1 MTIYRADNDCNCKS
15 RNIACPCPPTPP
27 CPPPI
32 PPCPPC
38 PIIQGPTGPTGPRG
52 PQGLQGL
59 QGLQG
64 ATGPQGV
71 QGLQGPRGQQ
81 GPTGAQGIQGETGA
95 TGPTGPQ
102 GIQGQTGATGPTG
115 PTGPQ
120 GVQGEPG
127 IPGAVGATG
136 PTGPTGPQGIQ
147 GEPGIPG
154 VAGAT
159 GPTGPTGPQGIQGE
173 TGATGPTG
181 PAGASEY
188 ASYYATAPGDNPTAV
203 TAGNA
208 VEFPGT
214 SSQSTGIT
222 RLSDST
228 FNLAEAGTYL
238 VAFRVNSTNAGQLQI
253 AVNSNGLANGIFG
266 TSTEGASIDGVTVI
280 TTAQANSVLSIIN
293 PTNSTSPITITQN
306 AGGTNPTVSTL
317 TIIKLA

>member
-15 RNIACPCPPTPP
+15 RNIGCPCPPTPP

-32 PPCPPC
+32 PPC

-102 GIQGQTGATGPTG
+102 GIQGLTGA
-115 PTGPQ
+115 
-120 GVQGEPG
+120 
-127 IPGAVGATG
+127 
-136 PTGPTGPQGIQ
+136 
-147 GEPGIPG
+147 
-154 VAGAT
+154 
-159 GPTGPTGPQGIQGE
+159 TGPTGPQGIQGE
-173 TGATGPTG
+173 TGATGPAGPQGIQGETGATGPTGPQGIQGVAGATGATGPTG
-181 PAGASEY
+181 PAGTSEY
-188 ASYYATAPGDNPTAV
+188 ASYYATAPDDNPTAV

-208 VEFPGT
+208 VEFPTT

-306 AGGTNPTVSTL
+306 AGGANPTVSTL

>member
-1 MTIYRADNDCNCKS
+1 MTIYRPDNDCNCKS
-15 RNIACPCPPTPP
+15 RNIGCPCPPTPP

-32 PPCPPC
+32 PPC

-71 QGLQGPRGQQ
+71 QGLQGPTGAT
-81 GPTGAQGIQGETGA
+81 GPTGPQGVQGVTGATGPTGPQGNQGVAGVTGPAGPQGVQGETGA

-102 GIQGQTGATGPTG
+102 GN
-115 PTGPQ
+115 Q
-120 GVQGEPG
+120 GVA
-127 IPGAVGATG
+127 GA
-136 PTGPTGPQGIQ
+136 TGPTGPQGIQ
-147 GEPGIPG
+147 GL
-154 VAGAT
+154 
-159 GPTGPTGPQGIQGE
+159 

-208 VEFPGT
+208 VEFPTT

-280 TTAQANSVLSIIN
+280 TTAEANSILSIIN

-306 AGGTNPTVSTL
+306 AGGTNPTISTL

>member
-1 MTIYRADNDCNCKS
+1 MTIYRADNDCNCNCKS

-32 PPCPPC
+32 PPC

-102 GIQGQTGATGPTG
+102 GIQGETGATGPA
-115 PTGPQ
+115 GPQ
-120 GVQGEPG
+120 GIQGET
-127 IPGAVGATG
+127 GA
-136 PTGPTGPQGIQ
+136 TGPTGPQGIQ
-147 GEPGIPG
+147 GET
-154 VAGAT
+154 GAT

-173 TGATGPTG
+173 TGATGPAG

-208 VEFPGT
+208 VEFPTT

-238 VAFRVNSTNAGQLQI
+238 VAFRVNSTDAGQLQI

-266 TSTEGASIDGVTVI
+266 TSTEGSSIDGVTVI

-306 AGGTNPTVSTL
+306 AGGANPTVSTL

>member
-15 RNIACPCPPTPP
+15 RNIGCPCPPTPP

-32 PPCPPC
+32 PPCP
-38 PIIQGPTGPTGPRG
+38 IIQGPTGPTGPRG
-52 PQGLQGL
+52 TQGL

-102 GIQGQTGATGPTG
+102 GIQGLTGATGPTG
-115 PTGPQ
+115 PQ
-120 GVQGEPG
+120 GIKGLT
-127 IPGAVGATG
+127 GATG
-136 PTGPTGPQGIQ
+136 P
-147 GEPGIPG
+147 
-154 VAGAT
+154 A
-159 GPTGPTGPQGIQGE
+159 GPQGIQGE

-181 PAGASEY
+181 PQGIQGLTGATGPTGPAGVSEY
-188 ASYYATAPGDNPTAV
+188 ASYYATAPDDNPTAV

-208 VEFPGT
+208 VEFPTT

-266 TSTEGASIDGVTVI
+266 TSTEGASIDGATVI
-280 TTAQANSVLSIIN
+280 TTAQANSILSIIN

-306 AGGTNPTVSTL
+306 AGGTNPTISTL

>member
-1 MTIYRADNDCNCKS
+1 MTIYRPDNDCICKS
-15 RNIACPCPPTPP
+15 RNIGCPCPPTPP

-32 PPCPPC
+32 PPC

-64 ATGPQGV
+64 TTGPQGV
-71 QGLQGPRGQQ
+71 QGLQGPTGQQ

-115 PTGPQ
+115 PQGIQGLTG
-120 GVQGEPG
+120 
-127 IPGAVGATG
+127 A
-136 PTGPTGPQGIQ
+136 TGPTGPQGIQ
-147 GEPGIPG
+147 GET
-154 VAGAT
+154 GAT
-159 GPTGPTGPQGIQGE
+159 GLAGPQGIQGL

-208 VEFPGT
+208 VEFPTT

-238 VAFRVNSTNAGQLQI
+238 VAFRVNSTDAGQLQI

-266 TSTEGASIDGVTVI
+266 TSTEGSSIDGVTVI

-306 AGGTNPTVSTL
+306 AGGANPTVSTL

>member
-1 MTIYRADNDCNCKS
+1 MTIYRPDNDCNCKS
-15 RNIACPCPPTPP
+15 RNIGCPCPPTPP
-27 CPPPI
+27 CPPPV
-32 PPCPPC
+32 PPC

-71 QGLQGPRGQQ
+71 QGLQGPTGQQ

-95 TGPTGPQ
+95 TGPTGP
-102 GIQGQTGATGPTG
+102 A
-115 PTGPQ
+115 
-120 GVQGEPG
+120 GV
-127 IPGAVGATG
+127 
-136 PTGPTGPQGIQ
+136 
-147 GEPGIPG
+147 
-154 VAGAT
+154 
-159 GPTGPTGPQGIQGE
+159 
-173 TGATGPTG
+173 
-181 PAGASEY
+181 SEY
-188 ASYYATAPGDNPTAV
+188 ASYYATAPSDNPTAV

-208 VEFPGT
+208 VEFPTT

-238 VAFRVNSTNAGQLQI
+238 VAFRVNSTDAGQLQI

-306 AGGTNPTVSTL
+306 AGGTNPTISTL

>member
-1 MTIYRADNDCNCKS
+1 MTIYRPDNDCNCKS
-15 RNIACPCPPTPP
+15 RNIGCPCPPTPP

-32 PPCPPC
+32 PPC

-52 PQGLQGL
+52 PQGL

-102 GIQGQTGATGPTG
+102 GIQGVTGA
-115 PTGPQ
+115 
-120 GVQGEPG
+120 
-127 IPGAVGATG
+127 
-136 PTGPTGPQGIQ
+136 TGPTGPQGIQ
-147 GEPGIPG
+147 GQT
-154 VAGAT
+154 GAT
-159 GPTGPTGPQGIQGE
+159 GPAGPQGIQGQIGTTSPAGPQGIQGL

-181 PAGASEY
+181 PAGVSEY

-208 VEFPGT
+208 VEFPTT

-253 AVNSNGLANGIFG
+253 AINSNGLANGIFG

-306 AGGTNPTVSTL
+306 AGGANPTISTL

>member
-15 RNIACPCPPTPP
+15 RNIGCPCSPTPP

-32 PPCPPC
+32 PPC

-102 GIQGQTGATGPTG
+102 GIQGETGA
-115 PTGPQ
+115 
-120 GVQGEPG
+120 
-127 IPGAVGATG
+127 
-136 PTGPTGPQGIQ
+136 
-147 GEPGIPG
+147 
-154 VAGAT
+154 
-159 GPTGPTGPQGIQGE
+159 TGPTGPQGIQGE
-173 TGATGPTG
+173 TGATGATGPTGPQGIQGETGPTG

-188 ASYYATAPGDNPTAV
+188 ASYYATAPGDNPTAI

-238 VAFRVNSTNAGQLQI
+238 VAFRVNSTDAGQLQI

-266 TSTEGASIDGVTVI
+266 TSTEGSSIDGVTVI

-293 PTNSTSPITITQN
+293 PTNSTAPITITQN
-306 AGGTNPTVSTL
+306 AGGANPTNSTL
-317 TIIKLA
+317 TILKLA

>member
-27 CPPPI
+27 CPPPT
-32 PPCPPC
+32 PPC

-52 PQGLQGL
+52 PQGL

-95 TGPTGPQ
+95 TGPAGPQGIQGQTGATGPTGPQ

-115 PTGPQ
+115 PQ
-120 GVQGEPG
+120 GIQGE
-127 IPGAVGATG
+127 TG

-147 GEPGIPG
+147 GET
-154 VAGAT
+154 GA
-159 GPTGPTGPQGIQGE
+159 TGPTGPQGIQGV

-238 VAFRVNSTNAGQLQI
+238 VAFRVNSTDAGQLQI

-266 TSTEGASIDGVTVI
+266 TSTEGSSIEGVTVI

-306 AGGTNPTVSTL
+306 AGGANPTVSTL
-317 TIIKLA
+317 TIVKLA

>member
-1 MTIYRADNDCNCKS
+1 MTIYRADNECNCKS
-15 RNIACPCPPTPP
+15 RNIGCPCSPTPP

-32 PPCPPC
+32 PPC

-52 PQGLQGL
+52 PQGL

-102 GIQGQTGATGPTG
+102 GIQGETGATGP
-115 PTGPQ
+115 
-120 GVQGEPG
+120 
-127 IPGAVGATG
+127 A
-136 PTGPTGPQGIQ
+136 GPQGIQ
-147 GEPGIPG
+147 GET
-154 VAGAT
+154 GA
-159 GPTGPTGPQGIQGE
+159 TGPTGPQGIQGE
-173 TGATGPTG
+173 TGASGPTGPQGIQGVAGATGPTG

-208 VEFPGT
+208 VEFPTT

-238 VAFRVNSTNAGQLQI
+238 VAFRVNSTDAGQLQI

-266 TSTEGASIDGVTVI
+266 TSTEGSSIDGVTVI

-306 AGGTNPTVSTL
+306 AGGANPTISTL
-317 TIIKLA
+317 TIVKLA

>member
-1 MTIYRADNDCNCKS
+1 MTIYRADNDCICKS

-136 PTGPTGPQGIQ
+136 PTGPTGPQGMK
-147 GEPGIPG
+147 
-154 VAGAT
+154 
-159 GPTGPTGPQGIQGE
+159 GE

-181 PAGASEY
+181 PAAASEY

-208 VEFPGT
+208 VEFPTT

-228 FNLAEAGTYL
+228 FNLAEVGTYL

-266 TSTEGASIDGVTVI
+266 TSTEGSSIDGVTVI

>member
-1 MTIYRADNDCNCKS
+1 MTIYRPDNDCNCKS
-15 RNIACPCPPTPP
+15 RNIGCPCPPTPP

-32 PPCPPC
+32 PPC

-59 QGLQG
+59 QG

-71 QGLQGPRGQQ
+71 QGLQGPTGQQ

-102 GIQGQTGATGPTG
+102 GIQGLTGATGPA
-115 PTGPQ
+115 GPQ
-120 GVQGEPG
+120 GVQGET
-127 IPGAVGATG
+127 GA
-136 PTGPTGPQGIQ
+136 TGPTGPQGIQ
-147 GEPGIPG
+147 G
-154 VAGAT
+154 VAGA
-159 GPTGPTGPQGIQGE
+159 TGPTGPQGIQGQ

-208 VEFPGT
+208 VEFPTT

-306 AGGTNPTVSTL
+306 AGGTNPTISTL

>member
-32 PPCPPC
+32 PPCP
-38 PIIQGPTGPTGPRG
+38 IIQGPTGPTGPRG
-52 PQGLQGL
+52 PQGL

-81 GPTGAQGIQGETGA
+81 GPTGPQGIQGQTGATGPTGPQGIQGETGA

-102 GIQGQTGATGPTG
+102 GIQGETGA
-115 PTGPQ
+115 
-120 GVQGEPG
+120 
-127 IPGAVGATG
+127 
-136 PTGPTGPQGIQ
+136 TGPTGPQGIQ
-147 GEPGIPG
+147 G
-154 VAGAT
+154 VTGA
-159 GPTGPTGPQGIQGE
+159 TGPTGPQGIQGE

-238 VAFRVNSTNAGQLQI
+238 VAFRVNSTDAGQLQI

-266 TSTEGASIDGVTVI
+266 TSTEGSSIDGVTVI

-293 PTNSTSPITITQN
+293 PTNSTSAITITQN
-306 AGGTNPTVSTL
+306 AGGANPTVSTL

>member
-32 PPCPPC
+32 PPC

-102 GIQGQTGATGPTG
+102 GIQGETGA
-115 PTGPQ
+115 
-120 GVQGEPG
+120 
-127 IPGAVGATG
+127 
-136 PTGPTGPQGIQ
+136 TGPTGPQGIQ
-147 GEPGIPG
+147 G
-154 VAGAT
+154 VTGA
-159 GPTGPTGPQGIQGE
+159 TGPTGPQGIQGV
-173 TGATGPTG
+173 TGTTGPTG

-188 ASYYATAPGDNPTAV
+188 ASYYATAPSDNPTAV

-208 VEFPGT
+208 VEFPTT

-266 TSTEGASIDGVTVI
+266 TSTEGSSIDGVTVI

-306 AGGTNPTVSTL
+306 AGGANPTVSTL

>member
-15 RNIACPCPPTPP
+15 RNIGCPCPPTPP

-32 PPCPPC
+32 PPC

-71 QGLQGPRGQQ
+71 QGLQGPTGQQ
-81 GPTGAQGIQGETGA
+81 GQTGAQGIQGETGA

-102 GIQGQTGATGPTG
+102 GIQGLTGA
-115 PTGPQ
+115 
-120 GVQGEPG
+120 
-127 IPGAVGATG
+127 
-136 PTGPTGPQGIQ
+136 TGPTGPQGIQ
-147 GEPGIPG
+147 GET
-154 VAGAT
+154 GAT
-159 GPTGPTGPQGIQGE
+159 GPAGPQGIQGE

-188 ASYYATAPGDNPTAV
+188 ASYYAAAPGDNPTAV

-208 VEFPGT
+208 VEFPTT

-280 TTAQANSVLSIIN
+280 TTAEANSILSIIN

-306 AGGTNPTVSTL
+306 AGGANPTISTL

>member
-32 PPCPPC
+32 PPCP
-38 PIIQGPTGPTGPRG
+38 IIQGPTGPTGPRG
-52 PQGLQGL
+52 PQGL

-102 GIQGQTGATGPTG
+102 GIQGETGATGPTG
-115 PTGPQ
+115 PQGIQGLTG
-120 GVQGEPG
+120 
-127 IPGAVGATG
+127 A
-136 PTGPTGPQGIQ
+136 TGPTGPQGIQ
-147 GEPGIPG
+147 GET
-154 VAGAT
+154 GAT
-159 GPTGPTGPQGIQGE
+159 GPAGPQGIQGE
-173 TGATGPTG
+173 TGATGPAGPQGIQGVTGATGPTG

-188 ASYYATAPGDNPTAV
+188 ASYYATAPGDDPTAV

-208 VEFPGT
+208 VEFPTT

-228 FNLAEAGTYL
+228 FNLAEVGTYL

-306 AGGTNPTVSTL
+306 AGGTNPTISTL

>member
-1 MTIYRADNDCNCKS
+1 MTIYRPDNDCNCKS
-15 RNIACPCPPTPP
+15 RNIGCPCTPTPP

-32 PPCPPC
+32 PPC

-71 QGLQGPRGQQ
+71 QGLQGPTGQQ

-102 GIQGQTGATGPTG
+102 GIQGLTGA
-115 PTGPQ
+115 
-120 GVQGEPG
+120 
-127 IPGAVGATG
+127 
-136 PTGPTGPQGIQ
+136 TGPTGPQGIQ
-147 GEPGIPG
+147 GET
-154 VAGAT
+154 GAT
-159 GPTGPTGPQGIQGE
+159 GPAGPQGIQGETGATGPTGPQGIQGV

-208 VEFPGT
+208 VEFPTT

-280 TTAQANSVLSIIN
+280 TTAEANSILSIIN

-306 AGGTNPTVSTL
+306 AGGANPTISTL

>member
-1 MTIYRADNDCNCKS
+1 MTIYRPDNDCNCKS
-15 RNIACPCPPTPP
+15 RNIGCPCPPTPP

-32 PPCPPC
+32 PPC

-71 QGLQGPRGQQ
+71 QGLQGPTGQQ

-115 PTGPQ
+115 P
-120 GVQGEPG
+120 
-127 IPGAVGATG
+127 
-136 PTGPTGPQGIQ
+136 QGIQ
-147 GEPGIPG
+147 GET
-154 VAGAT
+154 GAT
-159 GPTGPTGPQGIQGE
+159 SPTGPQGIQGE

-208 VEFPGT
+208 VEFPTT

-266 TSTEGASIDGVTVI
+266 TSTEGASIDGATVI

-306 AGGTNPTVSTL
+306 AGGANPTISTL

>member
-1 MTIYRADNDCNCKS
+1 MTIYRPDNDCNCKS
-15 RNIACPCPPTPP
+15 RNIGCPCPPTPP

-32 PPCPPC
+32 PPCP
-38 PIIQGPTGPTGPRG
+38 IIQGPTGPTGPRG
-52 PQGLQGL
+52 TQGL

-71 QGLQGPRGQQ
+71 QGLQGPTGQQ
-81 GPTGAQGIQGETGA
+81 GPTGAQGIQGLTGA

-102 GIQGQTGATGPTG
+102 GIQGLTGA
-115 PTGPQ
+115 
-120 GVQGEPG
+120 
-127 IPGAVGATG
+127 
-136 PTGPTGPQGIQ
+136 TGPTGPQGIQ
-147 GEPGIPG
+147 G
-154 VAGAT
+154 V
-159 GPTGPTGPQGIQGE
+159 

-208 VEFPGT
+208 VEFPTT

-266 TSTEGASIDGVTVI
+266 TSTEGASIDGATVI

-306 AGGTNPTVSTL
+306 AGGANPTISTL

>member
-1 MTIYRADNDCNCKS
+1 MTIYRPDNDCNCKS
-15 RNIACPCPPTPP
+15 RNIGCPCPPTPP

-32 PPCPPC
+32 PPC

-59 QGLQG
+59 QGFQG

-71 QGLQGPRGQQ
+71 QGLQGPTGQQ

-115 PTGPQ
+115 PQGIQSLTG
-120 GVQGEPG
+120 
-127 IPGAVGATG
+127 A
-136 PTGPTGPQGIQ
+136 TGPTGPQGIQ
-147 GEPGIPG
+147 G
-154 VAGAT
+154 V
-159 GPTGPTGPQGIQGE
+159 

-208 VEFPGT
+208 VEFPTT

-280 TTAQANSVLSIIN
+280 TTAEANSILSIIN

-306 AGGTNPTVSTL
+306 AGGPNPTISTL

>member
-1 MTIYRADNDCNCKS
+1 MTIYRPDNDCNCKS
-15 RNIACPCPPTPP
+15 RNIGCPCPPTPP

-32 PPCPPC
+32 PPC

-52 PQGLQGL
+52 PQGL

-115 PTGPQ
+115 PQ
-120 GVQGEPG
+120 GIQGET
-127 IPGAVGATG
+127 GATG
-136 PTGPTGPQGIQ
+136 PAGPQGIQ
-147 GEPGIPG
+147 GLT
-154 VAGAT
+154 GA
-159 GPTGPTGPQGIQGE
+159 TGPTGPQGIQGE

-188 ASYYATAPGDNPTAV
+188 ASYYATAPADNPTAV

-306 AGGTNPTVSTL
+306 AGGTNPTISTL

>member
-15 RNIACPCPPTPP
+15 RNIGCPCPPTPP

-32 PPCPPC
+32 PPC

-71 QGLQGPRGQQ
+71 QGLQGPTGQQ
-81 GPTGAQGIQGETGA
+81 GQTGAQGIQGLTGATGPTGPQGIQGETGATGPAGPQGIQGETGA

-102 GIQGQTGATGPTG
+102 GIQG
-115 PTGPQ
+115 
-120 GVQGEPG
+120 
-127 IPGAVGATG
+127 
-136 PTGPTGPQGIQ
+136 
-147 GEPGIPG
+147 

-159 GPTGPTGPQGIQGE
+159 GPAGPQGMQGVTGATGPTGPQGIQGE
-173 TGATGPTG
+173 TGATGPAG

-208 VEFPGT
+208 VEFPTT

-280 TTAQANSVLSIIN
+280 TTAEANSILSIIN

-306 AGGTNPTVSTL
+306 AGGTNPTISTL

>member
-15 RNIACPCPPTPP
+15 RNIGCPCPPTPP

-32 PPCPPC
+32 PPCP
-38 PIIQGPTGPTGPRG
+38 IIQGPTGPTGPRG
-52 PQGLQGL
+52 TQGL

-102 GIQGQTGATGPTG
+102 GIQGL
-115 PTGPQ
+115 
-120 GVQGEPG
+120 
-127 IPGAVGATG
+127 
-136 PTGPTGPQGIQ
+136 
-147 GEPGIPG
+147 
-154 VAGAT
+154 
-159 GPTGPTGPQGIQGE
+159 

-181 PAGASEY
+181 PAGVSEY
-188 ASYYATAPGDNPTAV
+188 ASYYATAPDDNPTAV

-208 VEFPGT
+208 VEFPTT

-266 TSTEGASIDGVTVI
+266 TSTEGASIDGATVI
-280 TTAQANSVLSIIN
+280 TTAQANSILSIIN

-306 AGGTNPTVSTL
+306 AGGTNPTISTL

>member
-1 MTIYRADNDCNCKS
+1 MTIYRPDNDCNCKS
-15 RNIACPCPPTPP
+15 RNIGCPCPPTPP

-32 PPCPPC
+32 PPC

-71 QGLQGPRGQQ
+71 QGLQGPTGQQ

-115 PTGPQ
+115 PQGIQSLTG
-120 GVQGEPG
+120 
-127 IPGAVGATG
+127 A
-136 PTGPTGPQGIQ
+136 TGPTGPQGIQ
-147 GEPGIPG
+147 G
-154 VAGAT
+154 V
-159 GPTGPTGPQGIQGE
+159 

-208 VEFPGT
+208 VEFPTT

-280 TTAQANSVLSIIN
+280 TTAEANSILSIIN

-306 AGGTNPTVSTL
+306 AGGTNPTISTL

>member
-15 RNIACPCPPTPP
+15 RNIGCPCSPTPP

-32 PPCPPC
+32 PPC

-52 PQGLQGL
+52 PQGL

-102 GIQGQTGATGPTG
+102 GIQGQTGATGP
-115 PTGPQ
+115 
-120 GVQGEPG
+120 
-127 IPGAVGATG
+127 A
-136 PTGPTGPQGIQ
+136 GPQGIQ
-147 GEPGIPG
+147 GET
-154 VAGAT
+154 GA
-159 GPTGPTGPQGIQGE
+159 TGPTGPQGIQGE

-208 VEFPGT
+208 VEFPTT

-238 VAFRVNSTNAGQLQI
+238 VAFRVNSTDAGQLQI

-266 TSTEGASIDGVTVI
+266 TSTEGSSIDGVTVI

-306 AGGTNPTVSTL
+306 AGGANPTISTL
-317 TIIKLA
+317 TIVKLA

>member
-1 MTIYRADNDCNCKS
+1 MTIYRPDNDCNCKS
-15 RNIACPCPPTPP
+15 RNIGCPCPPTPP

-32 PPCPPC
+32 PPC

-71 QGLQGPRGQQ
+71 QGLQGPTGQQ
-81 GPTGAQGIQGETGA
+81 GQTGAQGIQGETGA

-102 GIQGQTGATGPTG
+102 GIQGLTGA
-115 PTGPQ
+115 
-120 GVQGEPG
+120 
-127 IPGAVGATG
+127 
-136 PTGPTGPQGIQ
+136 TGPTGPQGIQ
-147 GEPGIPG
+147 GET
-154 VAGAT
+154 GAT
-159 GPTGPTGPQGIQGE
+159 GPAGPQGIQGE

-188 ASYYATAPGDNPTAV
+188 ASYYAAAPGDNPTAV

-208 VEFPGT
+208 VEFPTT

-280 TTAQANSVLSIIN
+280 TTAEANSVLSIIN

-306 AGGTNPTVSTL
+306 AGGANPTISTL

>member
-1 MTIYRADNDCNCKS
+1 MTIYRADNDCICKS

-115 PTGPQ
+115 PTGPA
-120 GVQGEPG
+120 GG
-127 IPGAVGATG
+127 I
-136 PTGPTGPQGIQ
+136 
-147 GEPGIPG
+147 
-154 VAGAT
+154 
-159 GPTGPTGPQGIQGE
+159 
-173 TGATGPTG
+173 
-181 PAGASEY
+181 SDY
-188 ASYYATAPGDNPTAV
+188 ASYYGVAPTDNANPIG
-203 TAGNA
+203 AGNA
-208 VEFPGT
+208 VEFPGAYAQT
-214 SSQSTGIT
+214 GGIT
-222 RLSDST
+222 RLTDST
-228 FNLAEAGTYL
+228 FNIAEPGTYL
-238 VAFRVNSTNAGQLQI
+238 VNFKVNTTEPSQLQI
-253 AVNSNGLANGIFG
+253 NINGAATNDLTFG
-266 TSTEGASIDGVTVI
+266 TGSANTDVTGTAVVI
-280 TTAQANSVLSIIN
+280 TVSPNSVLSIIN
-293 PTNSTSPITITQN
+293 PTTATGSVTVQPN
-306 AGGTNPTVSTL
+306 AGGQAPTTSTL
-317 TIIKLA
+317 SILKLS

>member
-1 MTIYRADNDCNCKS
+1 MTIYRADNDCICKS

-81 GPTGAQGIQGETGA
+81 GPTGAQGIQGE
-95 TGPTGPQ
+95 
-102 GIQGQTGATGPTG
+102 
-115 PTGPQ
+115 
-120 GVQGEPG
+120 PG

-159 GPTGPTGPQGIQGE
+159 GPTGPTGPAGGI
-173 TGATGPTG
+173 
-181 PAGASEY
+181 SDY
-188 ASYYATAPGDNPTAV
+188 ASYYGVAPTDNANPIG
-203 TAGNA
+203 AGNA
-208 VEFPGT
+208 VEFPGAYAQT
-214 SSQSTGIT
+214 GGIT
-222 RLSDST
+222 RLTDST
-228 FNLAEAGTYL
+228 FNIAEPGTYL
-238 VAFRVNSTNAGQLQI
+238 VNFKVNTTEPSQLQI
-253 AVNSNGLANGIFG
+253 NINGAATNDLTFG
-266 TSTEGASIDGVTVI
+266 TGSANTDVTGTAVVI
-280 TTAQANSVLSIIN
+280 TVSPNSVLSIIN
-293 PTNSTSPITITQN
+293 PTTATGSVTVQPN
-306 AGGTNPTVSTL
+306 AGGQAPTTSTL
-317 TIIKLA
+317 SILKLS

>member
-1 MTIYRADNDCNCKS
+1 MTIYRPDNDCICKS

-120 GVQGEPG
+120 GIQGETGATGPTGPQGIQGEPG

-136 PTGPTGPQGIQ
+136 PTGPTGPAGGI
-147 GEPGIPG
+147 
-154 VAGAT
+154 
-159 GPTGPTGPQGIQGE
+159 
-173 TGATGPTG
+173 
-181 PAGASEY
+181 SDY
-188 ASYYATAPGDNPTAV
+188 ASYYGVAPTDNANPIG
-203 TAGNA
+203 AGNA
-208 VEFPGT
+208 VEFPGAYAQT
-214 SSQSTGIT
+214 GGIT
-222 RLSDST
+222 RLTDST
-228 FNLAEAGTYL
+228 FNIAEPGTYL
-238 VAFRVNSTNAGQLQI
+238 VNFKVNTTEPSQLQI
-253 AVNSNGLANGIFG
+253 NINGAATNDLTFG
-266 TSTEGASIDGVTVI
+266 TGSANTDVTGTAVVI
-280 TTAQANSVLSIIN
+280 TVSPNSVLSIIN
-293 PTNSTSPITITQN
+293 PTTATGSVTVQPN
-306 AGGTNPTVSTL
+306 AGGQAPTTSTL
-317 TIIKLA
+317 SILKLS

>member
-1 MTIYRADNDCNCKS
+1 MTIYRPDNDCICKS
-15 RNIACPCPPTPP
+15 RNIGCPCPPTPP

-32 PPCPPC
+32 PPC

-81 GPTGAQGIQGETGA
+81 GPTGAQGIQGITGATGPTGPQGIQGETGA

-102 GIQGQTGATGPTG
+102 GIQGETGATGPA
-115 PTGPQ
+115 GPQ
-120 GVQGEPG
+120 GVQGET
-127 IPGAVGATG
+127 GA
-136 PTGPTGPQGIQ
+136 
-147 GEPGIPG
+147 
-154 VAGAT
+154 
-159 GPTGPTGPQGIQGE
+159 TGPTGPQGIQGE

-181 PAGASEY
+181 PAAASEY

-208 VEFPGT
+208 VEFPTT

-266 TSTEGASIDGVTVI
+266 TSTEGASIDGATVI

-306 AGGTNPTVSTL
+306 AGGTNPTISTL
-317 TIIKLA
+317 TIVKLA

>member
-1 MTIYRADNDCNCKS
+1 MTIYRPDNDCNCKS
-15 RNIACPCPPTPP
+15 RNIGCPCPPTPP

-32 PPCPPC
+32 PPC

-59 QGLQG
+59 QG

-71 QGLQGPRGQQ
+71 QGLQGPTGQQ

-102 GIQGQTGATGPTG
+102 GVQGPTG
-115 PTGPQ
+115 
-120 GVQGEPG
+120 
-127 IPGAVGATG
+127 A
-136 PTGPTGPQGIQ
+136 TGPTGPQGIQ
-147 GEPGIPG
+147 GLT
-154 VAGAT
+154 GAT
-159 GPTGPTGPQGIQGE
+159 GPAGPQGVQGETGATGPTGPQGIQGE
-173 TGATGPTG
+173 TGATGPAG
-181 PAGASEY
+181 PAGVSEY
-188 ASYYATAPGDNPTAV
+188 ASYYATAPGDNPTAI

-208 VEFPGT
+208 VEFPTT

-306 AGGTNPTVSTL
+306 AGGVNPTISTL

>member
-1 MTIYRADNDCNCKS
+1 MIMTIYRPDNDCNCKS

-32 PPCPPC
+32 PPCP
-38 PIIQGPTGPTGPRG
+38 IIQGPTGPTGPRG
-52 PQGLQGL
+52 PQGL

-102 GIQGQTGATGPTG
+102 GIQGQPGATGP
-115 PTGPQ
+115 
-120 GVQGEPG
+120 
-127 IPGAVGATG
+127 A
-136 PTGPTGPQGIQ
+136 GPQGIQ
-147 GEPGIPG
+147 GE
-154 VAGAT
+154 AGAT
-159 GPTGPTGPQGIQGE
+159 GPAGPQGIQGVTGATGPTGPQGIQGE
-173 TGATGPTG
+173 TGATGPAG
-181 PAGASEY
+181 PAGTSEY

-208 VEFPGT
+208 VEFPTT

-238 VAFRVNSTNAGQLQI
+238 VAFRVNSTDAGQLQI

-266 TSTEGASIDGVTVI
+266 TSTEGSSIDGVTVI

-306 AGGTNPTVSTL
+306 AGGANPTVSTL

>member
-1 MTIYRADNDCNCKS
+1 MTIYRPDNDCNCKS
-15 RNIACPCPPTPP
+15 RNIGCPCPPTPP

-32 PPCPPC
+32 PPC

-71 QGLQGPRGQQ
+71 QGLQGPTGQQ

-102 GIQGQTGATGPTG
+102 GIQGLTGA
-115 PTGPQ
+115 
-120 GVQGEPG
+120 
-127 IPGAVGATG
+127 
-136 PTGPTGPQGIQ
+136 
-147 GEPGIPG
+147 
-154 VAGAT
+154 
-159 GPTGPTGPQGIQGE
+159 TGPTGPQGIQGE
-173 TGATGPTG
+173 TGATGPAGPQGIQGVTGPTGPTG

-188 ASYYATAPGDNPTAV
+188 ASYYATAPSDNPTAV

-208 VEFPGT
+208 VEFPTT

-266 TSTEGASIDGVTVI
+266 TSTEGASIDGATVI

-306 AGGTNPTVSTL
+306 AGGANPTISTL

>member
-15 RNIACPCPPTPP
+15 RNIGCPCPPTPP

-32 PPCPPC
+32 PPCP
-38 PIIQGPTGPTGPRG
+38 IIQGPTGPTGPRG
-52 PQGLQGL
+52 TQGL

-71 QGLQGPRGQQ
+71 QGLQGPRGQL

-102 GIQGQTGATGPTG
+102 GIQGL
-115 PTGPQ
+115 
-120 GVQGEPG
+120 
-127 IPGAVGATG
+127 
-136 PTGPTGPQGIQ
+136 
-147 GEPGIPG
+147 
-154 VAGAT
+154 
-159 GPTGPTGPQGIQGE
+159 

-181 PAGASEY
+181 PAGVSEY
-188 ASYYATAPGDNPTAV
+188 ASYYATAPDDNPTAV

-208 VEFPGT
+208 VEFPTT

-266 TSTEGASIDGVTVI
+266 TSTEGASIDGATVI
-280 TTAQANSVLSIIN
+280 TTAQANSILSIIN

-306 AGGTNPTVSTL
+306 AGGTNPTISTL

>member
-1 MTIYRADNDCNCKS
+1 MTIYRPDNDCNCKS
-15 RNIACPCPPTPP
+15 RNIGCPCTPTPP

-32 PPCPPC
+32 PPC

-81 GPTGAQGIQGETGA
+81 GPTGAQGIQGEPGATGPTRPHADHGQTGA

-102 GIQGQTGATGPTG
+102 GIQGETGATGPS
-115 PTGPQ
+115 
-120 GVQGEPG
+120 
-127 IPGAVGATG
+127 
-136 PTGPTGPQGIQ
+136 GPQGIQ
-147 GEPGIPG
+147 GL
-154 VAGAT
+154 
-159 GPTGPTGPQGIQGE
+159 

-208 VEFPGT
+208 VEFPTT

-280 TTAQANSVLSIIN
+280 TTAEANSILSIIN

-306 AGGTNPTVSTL
+306 AGGTNPTISTL

>member
-1 MTIYRADNDCNCKS
+1 MTIYRPDNDCNCKS
-15 RNIACPCPPTPP
+15 RNIGCPCPPTPP

-32 PPCPPC
+32 PPC

-71 QGLQGPRGQQ
+71 QGLQGPTGQQ

-102 GIQGQTGATGPTG
+102 GVQGLTGA
-115 PTGPQ
+115 
-120 GVQGEPG
+120 
-127 IPGAVGATG
+127 
-136 PTGPTGPQGIQ
+136 TGPTGPQGIQ
-147 GEPGIPG
+147 GET
-154 VAGAT
+154 GAT
-159 GPTGPTGPQGIQGE
+159 GPTGPQGIQGVTGATGPAGPQGIQGE

-188 ASYYATAPGDNPTAV
+188 ASYYATAPSDNPTAV

-208 VEFPGT
+208 VEFPTT

-306 AGGTNPTVSTL
+306 AGGVNPTISTL

>member
-32 PPCPPC
+32 PPC

-71 QGLQGPRGQQ
+71 QGLQGPTGQQ

-115 PTGPQ
+115 PQGIQ
-120 GVQGEPG
+120 GV
-127 IPGAVGATG
+127 TG
-136 PTGPTGPQGIQ
+136 PTGPAGPQGIQ
-147 GEPGIPG
+147 GET
-154 VAGAT
+154 GA
-159 GPTGPTGPQGIQGE
+159 TGPTGPQGIQGE

-208 VEFPGT
+208 VEFPTT

-238 VAFRVNSTNAGQLQI
+238 VAFRVNSTDAGQLQI

-266 TSTEGASIDGVTVI
+266 TSTEGSSIDGVTVI

-306 AGGTNPTVSTL
+306 AGGANPTVSTL

>member
-32 PPCPPC
+32 PPC

-102 GIQGQTGATGPTG
+102 GIQGVAGA
-115 PTGPQ
+115 
-120 GVQGEPG
+120 
-127 IPGAVGATG
+127 
-136 PTGPTGPQGIQ
+136 TGPTGPQGIQ
-147 GEPGIPG
+147 GET
-154 VAGAT
+154 GAT
-159 GPTGPTGPQGIQGE
+159 GPAGPQGIQGLTGATGPTGPQGIQGPTGATGPTGPQGIQGE

-208 VEFPGT
+208 VEFPTT

-238 VAFRVNSTNAGQLQI
+238 VAFRVNSTDAGQLQI

-266 TSTEGASIDGVTVI
+266 TSTEGSSIDGVTVI

-293 PTNSTSPITITQN
+293 PTNSTSPITVTQN
-306 AGGTNPTVSTL
+306 AGGANPTVSTL